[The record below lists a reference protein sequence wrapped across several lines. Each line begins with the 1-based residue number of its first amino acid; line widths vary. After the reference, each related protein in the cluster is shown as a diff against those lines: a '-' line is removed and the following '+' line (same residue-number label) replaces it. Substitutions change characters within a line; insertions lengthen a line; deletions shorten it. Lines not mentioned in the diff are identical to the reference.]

1 MNKHNTNN
9 AMNFETIQN
18 KNEAIVKS
26 NVSKL
31 DASNASE
38 LKSELILLNKNGV
51 NNIIM
56 DLSAT
61 KYCDSSGLSAILSAN
76 RLCKDSNGRF
86 LLCGLQS
93 NVFKLIQISQLDQ
106 VLAIT
111 ASKEEAL
118 DALHS

>member
-1 MNKHNTNN
+1 MNKYNIDN

-51 NNIIM
+51 NNVIL

-86 LLCGLQS
+86 ILCGLQS

-118 DALHS
+118 EALHS

>member
-1 MNKHNTNN
+1 MKKHNTNN

-26 NVSKL
+26 SVSKL

-51 NNIIM
+51 NNVIM

-86 LLCGLQS
+86 ILCGLQS

>member
-1 MNKHNTNN
+1 MNKHNIDN

-26 NVSKL
+26 NVPKL

-38 LKSELILLNKNGV
+38 LKSELILLNKIGV
-51 NNIIM
+51 NNVIM

-86 LLCGLQS
+86 ILCGLQS

-111 ASKEEAL
+111 ATKEEAL
-118 DALHS
+118 EALHS

>member
-1 MNKHNTNN
+1 LNKHNIDN

-51 NNIIM
+51 NNVIM

-86 LLCGLQS
+86 ILCGLQS

-118 DALHS
+118 EALHS

>member
-38 LKSELILLNKNGV
+38 LKSELILLNKIGV
-51 NNIIM
+51 NNVIM

-86 LLCGLQS
+86 ILCGLQS

>member
-1 MNKHNTNN
+1 MNKHNIDN

-51 NNIIM
+51 NNVIM

-86 LLCGLQS
+86 ILCGLQS

-118 DALHS
+118 EALHS

>member
-1 MNKHNTNN
+1 MNKHNIDN

-51 NNIIM
+51 NNVIM

-86 LLCGLQS
+86 ILCGLQS

-111 ASKEEAL
+111 ASKGEAL
-118 DALHS
+118 KALHS

>member
-1 MNKHNTNN
+1 MKKHNTNN

-51 NNIIM
+51 NNVIM

-118 DALHS
+118 EALHS

>member
-1 MNKHNTNN
+1 
-9 AMNFETIQN
+9 MNFETIQN

-26 NVSKL
+26 NVPKL

-51 NNIIM
+51 NNVIM

-86 LLCGLQS
+86 ILCGLQS

-111 ASKEEAL
+111 ATKEEAL
-118 DALHS
+118 EALHS

>member
-1 MNKHNTNN
+1 MNKHNTDN

-51 NNIIM
+51 NNVIM

-86 LLCGLQS
+86 ILCGLQS

-118 DALHS
+118 EALHS

>member
-1 MNKHNTNN
+1 MNKYNIDN

>member
-1 MNKHNTNN
+1 MNKHNIDN

-38 LKSELILLNKNGV
+38 LKSELILLNKIGV
-51 NNIIM
+51 NNVIM

-86 LLCGLQS
+86 ILCGLQS

-118 DALHS
+118 EALHS

>member
-1 MNKHNTNN
+1 MNKHNIDN

-26 NVSKL
+26 NVPKL

-38 LKSELILLNKNGV
+38 LKSELILLNKIGV
-51 NNIIM
+51 NNVIM

-86 LLCGLQS
+86 ILCGLQS

-118 DALHS
+118 EALHS

>member
-1 MNKHNTNN
+1 MNKHNIDN

-26 NVSKL
+26 NVPKL

-51 NNIIM
+51 NNVIM

-86 LLCGLQS
+86 ILCGLQS

-118 DALHS
+118 EAMHS

>member
-1 MNKHNTNN
+1 MNKHNTDN

-51 NNIIM
+51 NNVIM
-56 DLSAT
+56 DLSET

-86 LLCGLQS
+86 ILCGLQS

-118 DALHS
+118 EALHS

>member
-1 MNKHNTNN
+1 LNKHNIDN

-26 NVSKL
+26 NVPKL

-51 NNIIM
+51 NNVIM

-86 LLCGLQS
+86 ILCGLQS

-118 DALHS
+118 EALHS

>member
-51 NNIIM
+51 NNVIM

-86 LLCGLQS
+86 LLCGLQP

-111 ASKEEAL
+111 AGKEEAL
-118 DALHS
+118 EALHS

>member
-51 NNIIM
+51 NNVIM

-86 LLCGLQS
+86 ILCGLQS

-118 DALHS
+118 EALHS

>member
-1 MNKHNTNN
+1 MNKYNIDN

-51 NNIIM
+51 NNVIM

-86 LLCGLQS
+86 ILCCLQS

-118 DALHS
+118 EALHS